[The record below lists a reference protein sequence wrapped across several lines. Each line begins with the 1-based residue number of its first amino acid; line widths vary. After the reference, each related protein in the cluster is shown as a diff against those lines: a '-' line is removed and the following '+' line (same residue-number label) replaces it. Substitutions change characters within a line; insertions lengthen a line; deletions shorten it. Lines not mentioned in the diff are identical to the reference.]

1 MKKLLSIALCAAA
14 ITSFADETQAETTTT
29 ETTDLS
35 FQVSVIP
42 VTLPAGQ
49 TNTIIAAAFDKL
61 TGGDVDV
68 ANFVKTTNLAAGD
81 QLLLFKNGSYT
92 AWVLDSDKKWAKTT
106 STFTLGAD
114 GNVTVG
120 TGTETSQTLTAG
132 SGLWIIRK
140 DAKDA
145 ATIAIFGATSDNDAD
160 SYALSAKAWNL
171 VGNAS
176 IKDLTFTD
184 GNAPAAGD
192 RCVLVESGKLVEYT
206 YVSDKGWSYQTTEE
220 VDVSVLNTKVLKQT
234 VSYKSVAD
242 FKIAPGVGFWY
253 YTESSNKKIS
263 F

>member
-14 ITSFADETQAETTTT
+14 ITSLADGTPAETTTT

-49 TNTIIAAAFDKL
+49 ANTIIAAAFDKL

-68 ANFVKTTNLAAGD
+68 ANFVKTTNLAEGD
-81 QLLLFKNGSYT
+81 QLLLFKDGSYT
-92 AWVLDSDKKWAKTT
+92 AWVLDSDKKWTKTD

-160 SYALSAKAWNL
+160 SYTLSAKAWNL

-176 IKDLTFTD
+176 VKELTFSD
-184 GNAPAAGD
+184 SNAPSVGD

-206 YVSDKGWSYQTTEE
+206 YESADKGWLYRTTEL
-220 VDVSVLNTKVLKQT
+220 VDDSVIGGKVQKQT
-234 VSYKSVAD
+234 INYKTTLTV
-242 FKIAPGVGFWY
+242 APGVGFWY
-253 YTESSNKKIS
+253 YTDNLGKTIS